1 MVIARKKKEF
11 WQANKNKENILTLI
25 SLKMLILKIHR
36 GGVCCISLKACNGQG
51 HVPPPLLPGNAEN
64 LGRAWKPSWEL
75 PCRVSLTRTDAW
87 PAGSRS
93 SLFSQ
98 PFCSASEL
106 TPFALGWPG
115 PAAPPAAAAAPQLV
129 LLLLAAW
136 QGRNSTPLLPPTQRA
151 STAPKW
157 RSGFVLKSISC

>member
-1 MVIARKKKEF
+1 MIIARKKKEF

-36 GGVCCISLKACNGQG
+36 SGVCCISLKACNGQG

-75 PCRVSLTRTDAW
+75 PCRVSLTRTDAR
-87 PAGSRS
+87 PAGSRN

-115 PAAPPAAAAAPQLV
+115 PAAPPAAAAASQLV
-129 LLLLAAW
+129 LLLLSAW
-136 QGRNSTPLLPPTQRA
+136 QGRNSTPAYSLQLREQAQPQNGEVG
-151 STAPKW
+151 S
-157 RSGFVLKSISC
+157 F